1 MSENDN
7 VTDNFPVYR
16 ILYIDISVGDYI
28 QTVPGIHSLDSCN
41 LVCFWEYYSVSDSDI

>member
-7 VTDNFPVYR
+7 VTDNIPVYR

-28 QTVPGIHSLDSCN
+28 QNGTREPFFGQLQS
-41 LVCFWEYYSVSDSDI
+41 VCFLEYYSVSDSDI